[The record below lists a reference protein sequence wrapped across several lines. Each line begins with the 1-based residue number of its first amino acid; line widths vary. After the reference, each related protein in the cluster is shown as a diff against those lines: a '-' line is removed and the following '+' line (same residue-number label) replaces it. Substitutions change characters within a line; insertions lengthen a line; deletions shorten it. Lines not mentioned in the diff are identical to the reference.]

1 MRHLVTGTNTVPV
14 VASFED
20 DGAHP
25 LEVQAQEALRVE
37 AIGQYC
43 LPWDDNLQV
52 QDMQTSPV
60 GE

>member
-1 MRHLVTGTNTVPV
+1 MRHLTTAFITLPV

-25 LEVQAQEALRVE
+25 LEVQAKEALRVE

-43 LPWDDNLQV
+43 LLWDENLQV
-52 QDMQTSPV
+52 HDIQTTPA

>member
-1 MRHLVTGTNTVPV
+1 MRHLATATITLPV

-25 LEVQAQEALRVE
+25 LEVQAKEALRVE

-43 LPWDDNLQV
+43 LLWEEELQV
-52 QDMQTSPV
+52 LDIQTSPV

>member
-1 MRHLVTGTNTVPV
+1 MRHLATATITLPV
-14 VASFED
+14 VTSFED

-25 LEVQAQEALRVE
+25 LDVQALEALRVE

-43 LPWDDNLQV
+43 LLWDDNLQV
-52 QDMQTSPV
+52 HDVQTSPV